1 MTSSRCRRAAG
12 LYLCLFFLA
21 VAAAPHHHINGLE
34 DLLLDQRSDSGTL
47 VQTSGV
53 PGTTAAPAFNAS
65 TVVRDVPC
73 LACFTRDFVAAP
85 QASFLLVALLTPLP
99 LVPAPPL
106 SATPELAPADALSR
120 APPSI
125 S

>member
-1 MTSSRCRRAAG
+1 MTSSRWRRAAG

-34 DLLLDQRSDSGTL
+34 DLLLDQRSDSGIL
-47 VQTSGV
+47 LQASGA
-53 PGTTAAPAFNAS
+53 PGTAVAPAFNAS

-73 LACFTRDFVAAP
+73 LACFTQDFVAAT
-85 QASFLLVALLTPLP
+85 QATFLLVALLAPLP
-99 LVPAPPL
+99 LVPARPP
-106 SATPELAPADALSR
+106 SATPALAPADAPSR